1 MGMIPQGPIL
11 AVLSILG
18 LVVAQE
24 VHNVTVGDSGSFFV
38 PDTVSARAG
47 DIVRFTFSKAPHG
60 IVQSSFEKP
69 CVPLPGGFS
78 SGMVVNGAT
87 TESTWD
93 LQITNE
99 SGECDNKLII
109 SLAKQPLVLL
119 FNTGM
124 VGAINPPSF
133 SMMDDY
139 KTRAKMFPQNSAPS
153 VSTVLSGIG
162 AVASVPPATPSTIF
176 DPSNIPSDSSTSSI
190 SPKTE
195 SPVAPTNPPASSSSS
210 HHTAAI
216 VGGAVAGVVALLATI
231 IIIVILLRKRP
242 QRQVGPLQHETVE
255 THYFPAPNSPPN
267 SGKAESFATATGHTP
282 PALYPTRR
290 QEEGFPSVGH
300 AYSSHPGQS
309 STSSNARGLPQGAMH
324 VRNQSS
330 LGELPP
336 GMGHVP
342 SVERLRGHPYAF
354 AGNSGDTENGEDSR
368 RSEAE
373 ARSENISSLAKEVA
387 AVLMKEQNQNRRA
400 DGNDSGKKRTRFGR
414 ESPGDPPPDYKS
426 RGHGG

>member
-1 MGMIPQGPIL
+1 MGMIPRGPIL
-11 AVLSILG
+11 AVLSILR

-24 VHNVTVGDSGSFFV
+24 VHDVTVGDSGSFFA

-99 SGECDNKLII
+99 SVAIWFFC
-109 SLAKQPLVLL
+109 PLSKPL
-119 FNTGM
+119 FHCSTGM

-309 STSSNARGLPQGAMH
+309 STSSNARGPPQGAMH

-342 SVERLRGHPYAF
+342 SVERLRGHP
-354 AGNSGDTENGEDSR
+354 
-368 RSEAE
+368 
-373 ARSENISSLAKEVA
+373 
-387 AVLMKEQNQNRRA
+387 
-400 DGNDSGKKRTRFGR
+400 
-414 ESPGDPPPDYKS
+414 
-426 RGHGG
+426 

>member
-1 MGMIPQGPIL
+1 MRTIPLELLL
-11 AVLSILG
+11 AVLLSI
-18 LVVAQE
+18 
-24 VHNVTVGDSGSFFV
+24 VGPAATQNILPVSVGELGSFFQ
-38 PDTVSARAG
+38 PDTISARTG
-47 DIVRFTFSKAPHG
+47 DIVRFTFSKASHG
-60 IVQSSFEKP
+60 VVQSSFDKP

-78 SGMVVNGAT
+78 SGVVSNNAT
-87 TESTWD
+87 TVSTWD

-99 SGECDNKLII
+99 TAIWFFCPARI
-109 SLAKQPLVLL
+109 PVLHCT
-119 FNTGM
+119 TGM
-124 VGAINPPSF
+124 VGAINPPSVP
-133 SMMDDY
+133 MVDDY
-139 KTRAKMFPQNSAPS
+139 KARAKLFNGSNPSAS
-153 VSTVLSGIG
+153 LALSGIG
-162 AVASVPPATPSTIF
+162 AVASAPPSTPSTIL
-176 DPSNIPSDSSTSSI
+176 DSSNTPSDSSASSI

-195 SPVAPTNPPASSSSS
+195 SSAAPTNPPSSASSS

-231 IIIVILLRKRP
+231 IILVILLRKRP
-242 QRQVGPLQHETVE
+242 QRQLGPLQHETVE

-267 SGKAESFATATGHTP
+267 SGKAESFATATGHTS

-290 QEEGFPSVGH
+290 QEEAVPSVGH
-300 AYSSHPGQS
+300 AYSGHPGQS
-309 STSSNARGLPQGAMH
+309 STSTARGLPQGAMH

-342 SVERLRGHPYAF
+342 SAERLRGHPYAF
-354 AGNSGDTENGEDSR
+354 AGNSGDTENGGDSR

-373 ARSENISSLAKEVA
+373 TRPENISSLAKEVA
-387 AVLMKEQNQNRRA
+387 AVLMREQNQKRRG
-400 DGNDSGKKRTRFGR
+400 DGNDTGKNRTRTGR